1 MGILS
6 TAMTL
11 NSIVAIACLAV
22 MSAGAVSASA
32 SPLPISEVVKMSA
45 SGASPRDVIQ
55 RIRASQTSFALR
67 GSDFGKLKAAGVS
80 DEVLDYLQQSFVS
93 DVDLLTRY
101 SVVGP
106 RLGGCSYC
114 YPQPVDL
121 DRMVSGYGVAGSEV
135 PGRHRP
141 GLPAGVP
148 DWVLPGLG
156 GGAANRVSVSAI
168 VDMSKRGVADAQIID
183 LLRRSR
189 LEHVAGV
196 GGFNIAR
203 EYLVAGLSGSQL
215 ARWKSEGVSDAVLD
229 AIQARFLSQFVE
241 LDQLRYQNWL

>member
-1 MGILS
+1 MRANAIL
-6 TAMTL
+6 A
-11 NSIVAIACLAV
+11 IICFVAL
-22 MSAGAVSASA
+22 SGGAAPA
-32 SPLPISEVVKMSA
+32 SPLPVSDVVKMSG
-45 SGASPRDVIQ
+45 SGARPQDVIQ
-55 RIRASQTSFALR
+55 RIRASQTSYALR

-106 RLGGCSYC
+106 HLGGCSSC

-121 DRMVSGYGVAGSEV
+121 DRMVSGFGVVSSDI

-148 DWVLPGLG
+148 DWILPSLSS
-156 GGAANRVSVSAI
+156 GAAKQVSVSDI
-168 VDMSKRGVADAQIID
+168 VDMGKRGVTDSQIID
-183 LLRRSR
+183 LLRHSR
-189 LEHVAGV
+189 LEDVIGV
-196 GGFNIAR
+196 GGFNVAR

-215 ARWKSEGVSDAVLD
+215 ARWRSEGVSDAVLD
-229 AIQARFLSQFVE
+229 ALQGRFLSQLVE
-241 LDQLRYQNWL
+241 LDRLRYQNWL